1 MASIGKIARRTFLI
15 GAAAIAGG
23 VAVGYYYYRK
33 PYPNP
38 LEDELAD
45 GDATFNPYVK
55 ITADNTI
62 TVIAPRAEM
71 GQGVATTLA
80 ALVAEELDV
89 PLDRI
94 KVEHGPAAY
103 AYYNSEM
110 LAEGGP
116 FAFYNDGVVAES
128 MRTAMGAVG
137 KVLGFQG
144 TGGSASTRD
153 GFDKM
158 RQAGAAARQM
168 LIAAAAARLG
178 VPASEL
184 DTRDAAIVH
193 KTTGKSLTYGEVA
206 ADAAASAS
214 PSEVRLKDKAEWVL
228 LGKPQMRTDMLAK
241 VTGAPIFGADVSL
254 PEMLYGT
261 VKMSPRFWS
270 KPVKADLSKAEKMPG
285 VVKIVPIDTTYGH
298 GFGVIAENTWAAFK
312 AAEAIEAEWS
322 DPEYPAD
329 SAAISK
335 ALQDALASTDG
346 SALRDD
352 GNVDTAFA
360 DVPRERLVEANYEV
374 PYLAHTCM
382 EPMNATARLKDGV
395 LDIWSPNQMPTF
407 TRQLCADV
415 AGVEQDS
422 VNVHTTYMGG
432 GFGRRGEM
440 DFSMFATALARE
452 ANGRPVKVIWTRE
465 EDTRH
470 DVYRPAAAGRFRAR
484 IGDDGLPVAVDMAI
498 AAPSVIAST
507 LRRTFPSISPL
518 GPDKTIIEGS
528 FDQPYT
534 IPDYRVAAIPASI
547 SIPVGFW
554 RSVGNSYNGF
564 FHESF
569 MDEIAVAGKM
579 DPVEMRKK
587 LMAAYPAAVKVVEK
601 VADMAKWGE
610 PLPAGKAKGF
620 AFTLSFGS
628 WVGEIIQVADTPSG
642 IRLEKMWIAADV
654 GTALDPGIIEAQ
666 LTSGAVYGL
675 SAAMGQEITFAG
687 GMVEQSNF
695 HDYDAMRIFQCPRF
709 EVAILENYH
718 KMGGVGEVGTPPA
731 APALAN
737 AVFALTGKRIRKLPL
752 NKEVSFA

>member
-55 ITADNTI
+55 IAADNSI

-94 KVEHGPAAY
+94 KVEHGPASY
-103 AYYNSEM
+103 AYYNSDM

-116 FAFYNDGVVAES
+116 FAFYNEGVVAES
-128 MRTAMGAVG
+128 MRTAMGAAG
-137 KVLGFQG
+137 KFLGLQA
-144 TGGSASTRD
+144 TGGSSSTRD

-158 RQAGAAARQM
+158 RQAGAAARHM

-178 VPASEL
+178 VPAGEL
-184 DTRDAAIVH
+184 DTRDATIVH

-206 ADAAASAS
+206 ADAAASAP
-214 PSEVRLKDKAEWVL
+214 PSEVRLKDKADWAL

-261 VKMSPRFWS
+261 VKMSPRLGS

-312 AAEAIEAEWS
+312 AAEAIEVEWS

-329 SAAISK
+329 TAAISK
-335 ALQDALASTDG
+335 TLHDALASPDG

-352 GNVDTAFA
+352 GNVDIAFA
-360 DVPRERLVEANYEV
+360 DVPRERLVEAEYEV

-395 LDIWSPNQMPTF
+395 LDIWSPNQAPTI

-422 VNVHTTYMGG
+422 VNVHTTYLGG
-432 GFGRRGEM
+432 GFGRRGEI
-440 DFSMFATALARE
+440 DFSMFATILAKE
-452 ANGRPVKVIWTRE
+452 AGGRPVKVIWTRE

-470 DVYRPAAAGRFRAR
+470 DTYRPAAAGRFRAR
-484 IGDDGLPVAVDMAI
+484 IGDGGLPVAVDMAI
-498 AAPSVIAST
+498 ASPSIMKS
-507 LRRTFPSISPL
+507 LLGRLFPSISPL

-534 IPDYRVAAIPASI
+534 IPDYRVTAIPAAL

-569 MDEIAVAGKM
+569 MDEIAVAGKI

-601 VADMAKWGE
+601 VAEMAKWGE

-642 IRLEKMWIAADV
+642 IRLENMWIAADV

-666 LTSGAVYGL
+666 LISGAVYGL
-675 SAAMGQEITFAG
+675 SAAMGQEITFAD

-718 KMGGVGEVGTPPA
+718 KMGGVGEIGTPPA

>member
-15 GAAAIAGG
+15 GAATIAGG

-38 LEDELAD
+38 LD
-45 GDATFNPYVK
+45 GDVGEGEATFNPYLK
-55 ITADNTI
+55 IASDNTI

-71 GQGVATTLA
+71 GQGVSTTLA

-89 PLDRI
+89 PLDAV
-94 KVEHGPAAY
+94 KVEHGPASY

-116 FAFYNDGVVAES
+116 FAFYNEGVVAET
-128 MRTAMGAVG
+128 MRAAMGAVG
-137 KVLGFQG
+137 KFVGLQG
-144 TGGSASTRD
+144 TGGSASIRD
-153 GFDKM
+153 GYDKM

-178 VPASEL
+178 VPVGEL
-184 DTRDAAIVH
+184 DTDNATIVH
-193 KTTGKSLTYGEVA
+193 KTSGRTLTYGDVA
-206 ADAAASAS
+206 LDAAAVAP
-214 PSEVRLKDKAEWVL
+214 PSEVRLKDKADWVL
-228 LGKPQMRTDMLAK
+228 LGRPQMRTDMLAK
-241 VTGAPIFGADVSL
+241 VTGAPIFGLDVSL
-254 PEMLYGT
+254 PDMLHGT
-261 VKMSPRFWS
+261 VRMSPRFRS

-285 VVKIVPIDTTYGH
+285 VVKIVPLDTTYGH

-312 AAEAIEAEWS
+312 AADAIEVEWGE
-322 DPEYPAD
+322 PEYPAD
-329 SAAISK
+329 SAAISA
-335 ALQDALASTDG
+335 ALRGALSSPDG
-346 SALRDD
+346 SAPRDD
-352 GNVDTAFA
+352 GDVDTAFA
-360 DVPRERLVEANYEV
+360 DVPRERLVEAEYEV

-395 LDIWSPNQMPTF
+395 LDVWSPNQVPTI
-407 TRQLCADV
+407 TRRLCAAV
-415 AGVEQDS
+415 AGVEAAD
-422 VNVHTTYMGG
+422 VDIHTTYLGG
-432 GFGRRGEM
+432 GFGRRGEI
-440 DFSMFATALARE
+440 DFSIYAAALAKE
-452 ANGRPVKVIWTRE
+452 AAGRPVKVTWTRE

-484 IGDDGLPVAVDMAI
+484 LGDDGLPVAVDMAI
-498 AAPSVIAST
+498 AAPSVMASV
-507 LRRTFPSISPL
+507 LGRTFPSISPV
-518 GPDKTIIEGS
+518 GPDKTIAEGS

-534 IPDYRVAAIPASI
+534 IPDYRVTAIPAAI

-569 MDEIAVAGKM
+569 MDEIAAAGKV
-579 DPVEMRKK
+579 DPVEMRKR
-587 LMAAYPAAVKVVEK
+587 LMADYPAAVKVVEK
-601 VADMAKWGE
+601 VAEMAKWGE
-610 PLPAGKAKGF
+610 KLPAGKAKGF

-628 WVGEIIQVADTPSG
+628 WVGEIVQVADTPAG

-666 LTSGAVYGL
+666 LVSGAIYGL
-675 SAAMGQEITFAG
+675 SAAMGQEITLAD

-695 HDYDAMRIFQCPRF
+695 HDYDAMRIFQCPQF

-718 KMGGVGEVGTPPA
+718 KMGGVGEIGTPPA

-737 AVFALTGKRIRKLPL
+737 AVFALTGKRIRRLPL
-752 NKEVSFA
+752 NKEVAFA